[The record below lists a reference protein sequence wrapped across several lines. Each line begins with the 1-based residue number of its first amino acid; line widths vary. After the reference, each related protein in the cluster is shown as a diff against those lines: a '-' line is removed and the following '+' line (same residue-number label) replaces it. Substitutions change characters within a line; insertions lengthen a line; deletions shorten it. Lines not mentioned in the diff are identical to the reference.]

1 MTGLTAWDALFPER
15 GRRLTPGDTVLV
27 LGSGGVSIFALQF
40 ALRSGA
46 RVIATTSSAA
56 KVEKLN
62 KMGAHHVINYTK
74 DPNWS
79 EAAKKQI
86 PDGRGVNFV
95 IETGG
100 ATTLT
105 QSMAATHIDSQV
117 AMVGFMHG
125 QGGWS
130 LALKVLCTIKQIQVG
145 SRHLF
150 EEINRAIECNCLE
163 PIINKVF
170 ACDQAADAPK
180 YLESGEHIG
189 KVVIEIK

>member
-1 MTGLTAWDALFPER
+1 M
-15 GRRLTPGDTVLV
+15 LV

-56 KVEKLN
+56 KAEKLN

-130 LALKVLCTIKQIQVG
+130 LALKVLCTIRQIQVG
-145 SRHLF
+145 SRHF
-150 EEINRAIECNCLE
+150 EETNRAVECNCLE